1 MHITNLDVLKDDYE
15 QQGFVVVNELFE
27 KGEVAEFQRVTNEL
41 VEQSKSH
48 QKSDTKF
55 DLEQD
60 HSAVSPRVQR
70 IKVPHK
76 QSEVFG
82 RAVRNPK
89 LLRMLK
95 ILLGENVRF
104 RNSKLNI
111 KAAHGGSAVDWH
123 QDWAFY
129 PHTNPDLLAVGIMI
143 DDIDEDNAPL
153 MVVPQSHLGKTLNH
167 HHKGIFSGS
176 VDLKNEDIDIS
187 TAVKITG
194 KAGSAS
200 FHHVKTLHGSSP
212 NFSNRPRRLLL
223 FEFAAADAWPLVD
236 FEVYGDFSEYEE
248 KIVIGKN
255 TLQPRCENVD
265 MIMPYPRPPNPDSIY
280 RIQESRKK

>member
-1 MHITNLDVLKDDYE
+1 MQITNLDVLKDDYE

-153 MVVPQSHLGKTLNH
+153 MVVPQSHLGETLNH

-212 NFSNRPRRLLL
+212 NFSNLPRRLLL

>member
-1 MHITNLDVLKDDYE
+1 VY
-15 QQGFVVVNELFE
+15 
-27 KGEVAEFQRVTNEL
+27 
-41 VEQSKSH
+41 
-48 QKSDTKF
+48 
-55 DLEQD
+55 
-60 HSAVSPRVQR
+60 
-70 IKVPHK
+70 
-76 QSEVFG
+76 
-82 RAVRNPK
+82 
-89 LLRMLK
+89 
-95 ILLGENVRF
+95 
-104 RNSKLNI
+104 
-111 KAAHGGSAVDWH
+111 WH

-176 VDLKNEDIDIS
+176 VDLKNEGIDIS

-212 NFSNRPRRLLL
+212 NFSKRPRRLLL

-236 FEVYGDFSEYEE
+236 FDVYGDFSEYEE

-265 MIMPYPRPPNPDSIY
+265 MIMPYPRPPNSGSIY

>member
-1 MHITNLDVLKDDYE
+1 MQITNPDVLKDDYE
-15 QQGFVVVNELFE
+15 QQGFVVVDELFE

-41 VEQSKSH
+41 VEQSGSLR
-48 QKSDTKF
+48 KSDQQF
-55 DLEQD
+55 DLEPG
-60 HSAVSPRVQR
+60 HSEANPRVQR

-76 QSEVFG
+76 RSKVFG

-89 LLRMLK
+89 LLQMLK
-95 ILLGENVRF
+95 VLLGENVRF

-236 FEVYGDFSEYEE
+236 FEVYGDFSEYEK

>member
-1 MHITNLDVLKDDYE
+1 MQITNPDVLKDDYE
-15 QQGFVVVNELFE
+15 QQGFVVVDELFE

-41 VEQSKSH
+41 VEQSGSLR
-48 QKSDTKF
+48 KSDPQF
-55 DLEQD
+55 DLEPE
-60 HSAVSPRVQR
+60 HSEANPRVQR

-76 QSEVFG
+76 RSEVFG

-89 LLRMLK
+89 LLQMLK

-167 HHKGIFSGS
+167 HYKGIFSGS
-176 VDLKNEDIDIS
+176 VDLEKERIDLS

-236 FEVYGDFSEYEE
+236 FEVYGNFSEYEE

>member
-1 MHITNLDVLKDDYE
+1 MQITNPDVLKDDYE

-27 KGEVAEFQRVTNEL
+27 KGEVAELRWTTDEL
-41 VEQSKSH
+41 VEQSRSLR
-48 QKSDTKF
+48 KSDAQF
-55 DLEQD
+55 DLEPE
-60 HSAVSPRVQR
+60 HSAASPRVQR

-76 QSEVFG
+76 HSEVFG

-89 LLRMLK
+89 MLRVLK

-111 KAAHGGSAVDWH
+111 KAARGGSAVGWH

-129 PHTNPDLLAVGIMI
+129 PHTNSDLLAVGIML

-153 MVVPQSHLGKTLNH
+153 MVVPQSHHGKTLNH
-167 HHKGIFSGS
+167 HYKGVFSGS
-176 VDLKNEDIDIS
+176 VDLEKEGINIS
-187 TAVKITG
+187 TAIKVTG

-200 FHHVKTLHGSSP
+200 FHHVKTLHGSNP

-223 FEFAAADAWPLVD
+223 FEYAAADAWPLVD

-248 KIVIGKN
+248 KIVIGTS

-280 RIQESRKK
+280 RIQEVRKS

>member
-1 MHITNLDVLKDDYE
+1 MQITNPDVLKDDYE

-60 HSAVSPRVQR
+60 HSAASPRVQR

-76 QSEVFG
+76 QSEVFS

-89 LLRMLK
+89 MLRVLK
-95 ILLGENVRF
+95 ILLGEHVRF

-176 VDLKNEDIDIS
+176 VDLKNEGIDIS
-187 TAVKITG
+187 TAVKILG

-212 NFSNRPRRLLL
+212 NFSNRTRRLLL

>member
-1 MHITNLDVLKDDYE
+1 ML
-15 QQGFVVVNELFE
+15 
-27 KGEVAEFQRVTNEL
+27 RV
-41 VEQSKSH
+41 
-48 QKSDTKF
+48 
-55 DLEQD
+55 
-60 HSAVSPRVQR
+60 
-70 IKVPHK
+70 
-76 QSEVFG
+76 
-82 RAVRNPK
+82 
-89 LLRMLK
+89 LK
-95 ILLGENVRF
+95 ILLGEHVRF

-111 KAAHGGSAVDWH
+111 KAAHGGSAVYWH

-176 VDLKNEDIDIS
+176 VDLKNEGIDIS

-248 KIVIGKN
+248 KIVIGIS

-265 MIMPYPRPPNPDSIY
+265 MIMPYPRPQNPDSIY
-280 RIQESRKK
+280 RIQEVRKS

>member
-1 MHITNLDVLKDDYE
+1 MLRADPSELKDNY
-15 QQGFVVVNELFE
+15 QRQGFVVINELFDE
-27 KGEVAEFQRVTNEL
+27 AEVAEFQRGTDEL
-41 VEQSKSH
+41 VEQSKNH
-48 QKSDTKF
+48 QESDSKF
-55 DLEQD
+55 DLEPD
-60 HSAVSPRVQR
+60 HSEAAPRVQR

-76 QSEVFG
+76 QSEVFS

-89 LLRMLK
+89 ILLVLK

-111 KAAHGGSAVDWH
+111 KAAHGGSAVNWH

-167 HHKGIFSGS
+167 HYKGIFSGS
-176 VDLKNEDIDIS
+176 VDLEKERIDLS

-223 FEFAAADAWPLVD
+223 FEYAAADAWPLVD
-236 FEVYGDFSEYEE
+236 FEVYGAFSEYEE
-248 KIVIGKN
+248 KIVIGIS

-280 RIQESRKK
+280 RIQEVRKS

>member
-1 MHITNLDVLKDDYE
+1 MQITNPDVLKDDYE
-15 QQGFVVVNELFE
+15 QQGFVVVDELFE

-41 VEQSKSH
+41 VEQSGSLR
-48 QKSDTKF
+48 KSDPQF
-55 DLEQD
+55 DLEPE
-60 HSAVSPRVQR
+60 HSEANPRVQR

-76 QSEVFG
+76 RSEVFG

-167 HHKGIFSGS
+167 HYKGIFSGS
-176 VDLKNEDIDIS
+176 VDLEKEGIDLS

-223 FEFAAADAWPLVD
+223 FEYADADAWPLVD
-236 FEVYGDFSEYEE
+236 FEVYGAFSEYEE
-248 KIVIGKN
+248 KIVIGIS

-280 RIQESRKK
+280 RIQEVRKS

>member
-1 MHITNLDVLKDDYE
+1 MQITNPDVLKDDYE
-15 QQGFVVVNELFE
+15 QQGFVVVDELFE

-41 VEQSKSH
+41 VEQSGSLR
-48 QKSDTKF
+48 KSDQQF
-55 DLEQD
+55 DLEPG
-60 HSAVSPRVQR
+60 HSEANPRVQR

-76 QSEVFG
+76 RSEVFG

-89 LLRMLK
+89 LLQMLK
-95 ILLGENVRF
+95 VLLGENVRF

-194 KAGSAS
+194 KAGSAR

-236 FEVYGDFSEYEE
+236 FEVYGDFSEYEK